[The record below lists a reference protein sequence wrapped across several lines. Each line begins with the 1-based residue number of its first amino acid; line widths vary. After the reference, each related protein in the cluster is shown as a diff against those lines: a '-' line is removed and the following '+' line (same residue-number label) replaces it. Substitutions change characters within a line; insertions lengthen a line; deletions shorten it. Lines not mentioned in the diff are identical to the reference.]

1 MNQLPSSRVVA
12 SRCALALWIAL
23 ASIASNPEI
32 AAADAASP
40 TVTAASGVP
49 TTGAPSGTLFPLA
62 GVGYTAS
69 EFFLSGTARSY
80 HNAVGPPFVAD
91 GVWTVEAD
99 ATTPAY
105 KTRIQ
110 VYRPID
116 PAAFDGTVFIEWLN
130 VTNQSDSAADWILSH
145 VEMVREGAVYIGA
158 TVQLI
163 GVNAARN
170 LEPAR
175 YGAAGANLVHPG
187 DSYSYDIYSQI
198 AQAVRDN
205 PALILDGLTP
215 ERLIAMGE
223 SQSATRMVTYL
234 NALHVLHGV
243 YDGYFVHSRGA
254 TGAALRGNPPGAIAT
269 PGPTLIR
276 TDLGVPTFVF
286 QTETDTRAT
295 RQSDTSTFRQW
306 EVAGSAHADMYT
318 LGIGQFDTGLDNT
331 APLALFD
338 RMLHPTNDP
347 LPGILPPCG
356 LPVNSG
362 PHHWTLQAATRA
374 INEWVTDGTPPPTA
388 PGLATTGV
396 PTAPLVIDANGNA
409 TGGVRSPHVDAPVA
423 AIRGTGQPPSNLFCS
438 LFGTT
443 TPLTTAKLQALYVT
457 QSRFVAD
464 WNDATD
470 DAVANGW
477 ILADDAP
484 RLKFPAQ
491 ATQVLP
497 KIALSVTADDQ
508 TIVFGAP
515 DPTFT
520 AQITGFVL
528 DDTPSVLDTAP
539 TCGVAGAHSAPGSY
553 AIECAGGADDDYSF
567 EYHAGTLRVLYAF
580 SGFLQ
585 PIEADGSSIFKLK
598 STVPVKFAL
607 HDANGAVVSTAQATL
622 SVAKIDDGVAGTEF
636 EAVSTIPGTPGNAF
650 RYDAASQQYVFNWS
664 TKGQGITRG
673 TYRLTAALDDGAS
686 YSVIIS
692 LQ

>member
-1 MNQLPSSRVVA
+1 MAQLPLSRAVSSA
-12 SRCALALWIAL
+12 CALAVWIL
-23 ASIASNPEI
+23 ISIACNPQVAS
-32 AAADAASP
+32 AAAASP
-40 TVTAASGVP
+40 TVTAASGLP
-49 TTGAPSGTLFPLA
+49 TTGAPSATLFPLA
-62 GVGYTAS
+62 SVGYTAS
-69 EFFLSGTARSY
+69 EFFVSGTARSY
-80 HNAVGPPFVAD
+80 HNAVGPPFTAN

-99 ATTPAY
+99 AATPAY

-110 VYRPID
+110 VYAPID
-116 PAAFDGTVFIEWLN
+116 PAAFDGTVYIEWLN
-130 VTNQSDSAADWILSH
+130 VTNQSDSAADWILTH
-145 VEMVREGAVYIGA
+145 VEMTRAGSVYIGA

-175 YGAAGANLVHPG
+175 YGAAGANLAHPG

-198 AQAVRDN
+198 AQGVRDN
-205 PALILDGLTP
+205 AALVLGGLSL

-223 SQSATRMVTYL
+223 SQSATRMVTYVD
-234 NALHVLHGV
+234 ALHVLHGV
-243 YDGYFVHSRGA
+243 YDGYFVHSRGT
-254 TGAALRGNPPGAIAT
+254 TGAALRGSPPGTIAT

-276 TDLGVPTFVF
+276 TDLGVPVFVF

-295 RQSDTSTFRQW
+295 RQSDTATFRQW
-306 EVAGSAHADMYT
+306 EVPGSAHADMYT

-362 PHHWTLQAATRA
+362 PHHWTLQAATHA
-374 INEWVTDGTPPPTA
+374 LNEWVSDGTPPPTA
-388 PGLATTGV
+388 PGLTTTGAA
-396 PTAPLVIDANGNA
+396 TAPLVIDANGNA

-443 TPLTTAKLQALYVT
+443 TPLTTAQIQALYVK
-457 QSRFVAD
+457 QSLFVSD

-470 DAVANGW
+470 EAVANGW
-477 ILADDAP
+477 ILAADAP
-484 RLKFPAQ
+484 RLKFPAS
-491 ATQVLP
+491 ATQVVP
-497 KIALSVTADDQ
+497 KIPLSVTADDQ

-520 AQITGFVL
+520 AEITGFVL
-528 DDTPSVLDTAP
+528 EDTPAVLDTAP
-539 TCGVAGAHSAPGSY
+539 TCGVTGAHSAPGSY

-580 SGFLQ
+580 GGFQQ
-585 PIEADGSSIFKLK
+585 PIDADGSSIFKLK
-598 STVPVKFAL
+598 STVPVRFAL
-607 HDANGAVVSTAQATL
+607 YDANGAAVATAQATL
-622 SVAKIDDGVAGTEF
+622 SVAKVDDGIAGTDV
-636 EAVSTIPGTPGNAF
+636 EAVSNVQATTGNSF
-650 RYDAASQQYVFNWS
+650 RYDPASQQYVFNWS
-664 TKGQGITRG
+664 TKGQGIDKG
-673 TYRLTAALDDGAS
+673 TYQLTASLDDGAS

-692 LQ
+692 LR

>member
-1 MNQLPSSRVVA
+1 MNQLPWSRAVA
-12 SRCALALWIAL
+12 GGFALVILTLI
-23 ASIASNPEI
+23 SIASDPGVAE
-32 AAADAASP
+32 AAAASP
-40 TVTAASGVP
+40 TVTAASGLP
-49 TTGAPSGTLFPLA
+49 TTGAPSATLFPLA
-62 GVGYTAS
+62 SVGYTAS
-69 EFFLSGTARSY
+69 EFFLEGTARSY
-80 HNAVGPPFVAD
+80 HNAAGPPFAAN

-99 ATTPAY
+99 ATTFAF

-116 PAAFDGTVFIEWLN
+116 PTAFDGTVFIEWLN
-130 VTNQSDSAADWILSH
+130 VTNQSDSAADWILTH
-145 VEMVREGAVYIGA
+145 VEMTREGAAYIGA

-205 PALILDGLTP
+205 PALILGGLTAD
-215 ERLIAMGE
+215 RLIAMGE
-223 SQSATRMVTYL
+223 SQSATRMVTYVD
-234 NALHVLHGV
+234 ALHVLHDV
-243 YDGYFVHSRGA
+243 YDGYFVHSRGS
-254 TGAALRGNPPGAIAT
+254 TGAALRGNPPGTIAV

-276 TDLGVPTFVF
+276 TDLGVPVFVF
-286 QTETDTRAT
+286 QTETDTRGT
-295 RQSDTSTFRQW
+295 RQPDTSTFRQW

-331 APLALFD
+331 AALALFD

-374 INEWVTDGTPPPTA
+374 LNQWVTDGTAPPTA
-388 PGLATTGV
+388 PGLTTTGL

-443 TPLTTAKLQALYVT
+443 TPLTTAQLQALYVK
-457 QSRFVAD
+457 QSLFVSD

-477 ILADDAP
+477 VLAADAP
-484 RLKFPAQ
+484 MVKFPAT
-491 ATQVLP
+491 ATQVVP
-497 KIALSVTADDQ
+497 KIELSVTADDQ
-508 TIVFGAP
+508 AIVYGAP

-528 DDTPSVLDTAP
+528 DDTPDVLETAP

-553 AIECAGGADDDYSF
+553 AIECSGGADDDYSF
-567 EYHAGTLRVLYAF
+567 AYHAGTLRILYAF

-585 PIEADGSSIFKLK
+585 PIDADGSSIFKLK

-607 HDANGAVVSTAQATL
+607 SDASGAAVSTAQATL
-622 SVAKIDDGVAGTEF
+622 SVAKVDNGIVGTDV
-636 EAVSTIPGTPGNAF
+636 EAISTAAATTGNEF
-650 RYDAASQQYVFNWS
+650 RYDATSQQYVFNWS
-664 TKGQGITRG
+664 TKGLSKG
-673 TYRLTAALDDGAS
+673 TYQLIASLDDGS
-686 YSVIIS
+686 SHSVIIS
-692 LQ
+692 LK